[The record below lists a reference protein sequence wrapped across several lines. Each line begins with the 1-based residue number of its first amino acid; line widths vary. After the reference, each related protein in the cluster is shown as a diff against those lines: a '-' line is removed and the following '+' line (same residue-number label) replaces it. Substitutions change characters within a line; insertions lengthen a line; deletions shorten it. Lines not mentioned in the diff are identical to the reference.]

1 MPYRSDKEL
10 FEAVAAGDDRAFEV
24 AYRRFQERA
33 RLMAWVLSR
42 RADWIDDVLNEAW
55 CRAFRL
61 RRSYDPGTSFPIWL
75 AGIIRNVYR
84 EHCRASPTTAEAD
97 PDVGGGIDRQ
107 TPEQIAGRA
116 ELLAALEA
124 CIRRL
129 DEIDAA
135 IVRLRFFDGQSL
147 RHVAQ
152 EVRVPE
158 ATLRDVRL
166 PQIYRTLQR
175 CLSEKGIQISEV
187 FPAQERAESQ

>member
-24 AYRRFQERA
+24 AYRRYQQRA
-33 RLMAWVLSR
+33 RLMTWGLSR

-61 RRSYDPGTSFPIWL
+61 RRSYDPAKSFPVWL

-84 EHCRASPTTAEAD
+84 EHCRSSPTTAEAY
-97 PDVGGGIDRQ
+97 PEAGGGVDSQ

-124 CIRRL
+124 CVGRL
-129 DEIDAA
+129 EEVDAA
-135 IVRLRFFDGQSL
+135 IVRLRFFEGQPL

-152 EVRVPE
+152 EVRLPE
-158 ATLRDVRL
+158 STLRDVRL
-166 PQIYRTLQR
+166 PAIYRTLQR
-175 CLSEKGIQISEV
+175 CLGEKGIQFSEL
-187 FPAQERAESQ
+187 FSAQERGESQ